1 MSSLVPDPLPPDLA
15 ERARRI
21 RLLVLDVDGVL
32 TDGGI
37 TLHADGSETKTFHVR
52 DGHAVKLLQR
62 AGIEVAIVSGRRS
75 APTDLRAAD
84 LGITLVHQGALDKAQ
99 ALDALLAARGLDP
112 AEVAYVGDDVVD
124 LPVLRRVG
132 LAIAVADGVDDLAP
146 YVHYRT
152 RAAGGRGAV
161 RETAELLLRAQGR
174 WAETLASYVGEPR
187 SETA

>member
-1 MSSLVPDPLPPDLA
+1 MKPDVPQLEPELVG
-15 ERARRI
+15 RARRI
-21 RLLVLDVDGVL
+21 RLLVVDVDGVL

-37 TLHADGSETKTFHVR
+37 TVHADGSETKTFHVR
-52 DGHAVKLLQR
+52 DGHGIKLLQR

-75 APTDLRAAD
+75 AATDRRAAD
-84 LGITLVHQGALDKAQ
+84 LGITLVRQGAVDKAL
-99 ALDALLAARGLDP
+99 ALEALLTAREVDP

-132 LAIAVADGVDDLAP
+132 LAVAVADAVDELAP

-161 RETAELLLRAQGR
+161 REVAELLLRAQGR
-174 WAETLASYVGEPR
+174 WSETLARYVGEPGP
-187 SETA
+187 ETA